1 MFKKYEVGKLFDEN
15 KTTYQEGCKIDVTDS
30 GIILMVYYSAPTLEE
45 VNNFKNGDF
54 QFDLTMIDDIIFF
67 IAQFGNEKMDIP
79 YTVHLSKN
87 LTNLDSI
94 KNENNKMLLTVYF
107 IDAKTGILKVLR
119 AIGISSGFYNTL
131 LENIKKQK
139 YTEFNINDYDR
150 NLQTIY
156 RKYSTKDLLKMS
168 IAHFKSQK

>member
-1 MFKKYEVGKLFDEN
+1 MLKKYEVGKLFDEN
-15 KTTYQEGCKIDVTDS
+15 KTRYQEGCKIDVTDL
-30 GIILMVYYSAPTLEE
+30 GINLMVYYNTPTSEE
-45 VNNFKNGDF
+45 VNNFKDGDF
-54 QFDLTMIDDIIFF
+54 KFNFAMIDDIIFF

-79 YTVHLSKN
+79 YTIHLSKN

-94 KNENNKMLLTVYF
+94 ENENNEILLTVYL

-119 AIGISSGFYNTL
+119 AIGITTGFYNKL

-139 YTEFNINDYDR
+139 DHEFNINDYDR

-156 RKYSTKDLLKMS
+156 RKYSLKDLLRMS
-168 IAHFKSQK
+168 IAYFKSQK